1 MSSILD
7 PQHQPSPAADAPCK
21 PDERREVEKHAG
33 KRVRVNGKD
42 AVIAPSIPITGDPG
56 DRIRLTFPDDASKF
70 PAAPPEVQPI
80 IDRLTFTPVK

>member
-1 MSSILD
+1 MSILD
-7 PQHQPSPAADAPCK
+7 PQHQPSPAVDAPCK

-56 DRIRLTFPDDASKF
+56 DRIRVTFPDDVSKF